1 MGKKRKK
8 ELMRQTL
15 CGRSQG
21 NLRRLSYTRATSAD
35 KRANAEYSSPV
46 VPIATVHTSKYLRV
60 R

>member
-1 MGKKRKK
+1 
-8 ELMRQTL
+8 MRQTL
-15 CGRSQG
+15 CGRARG
-21 NLRRLSYTRATSAD
+21 NLRRLSYARTTSAD